1 MDSDLS
7 TSLNIAGVQSLVGSK
22 MNKINSGATSDPE
35 GIKDEKIDAL
45 DLDLSDEELLKLAKK
60 WETKYQGYEA
70 AIKLRQQANLTYYL
84 GKQKEGSQWATT
96 DGQSIGANLLFEA
109 EETFLPQALQKN
121 PDPVVFCDNTQAGNK
136 LSDDVKTMLQYH
148 SDVLVL
154 RRKLSRVVRHWSIY
168 FVGIMKHGWD
178 AKIEEITSDVRNPKN
193 FILDPDGFVD
203 EYADY
208 IGYLG
213 ERITVTADRLCD
225 LFPKHEGYITIMV
238 DGKMGTDVVYTEWWT
253 DEYCFYTFEK
263 VVLDKSRNP
272 HFNHKDESAT
282 DEASQ
287 APRRNHFAIPKKPY
301 TFLSI
306 FSMGETPHDITNLIE
321 QNIPNQRRV
330 SRRTEQIDY
339 NLSRQNNSTAFSED
353 NFNQETAKQAATAM
367 AKGHPVLV
375 PPGRPI
381 QEAIHKVEMA
391 PIPPAFFNA
400 LEQDKADLRTIFGT
414 EGLSSQ
420 PVEKNELATNLVM
433 NEKHDSSRIGGGI
446 GDALEQFC
454 DNVFNWWVQL
464 YYVYY
469 DVQHIAQIMGQMKGV
484 EYAQLQAQQFDRKIV
499 VSVSPNS
506 MRPRDEVS
514 IANEASTLF
523 QNGLLDPKT
532 FFTRINFPDAE
543 TVAESVTLWMM
554 DKNLYLQKAFP
565 EMAQQMQQM
574 QQQQMMQQQQAQAGQ
589 MQAQQQGAEQQNAIQ
604 GAQAEQAMKIKEAQV
619 NQEMSHK
626 EALHQQKLK
635 HEEQSKVEKTKEKEH
650 ATSKK

>member
-1 MDSDLS
+1 MDPVE
-7 TSLNIAGVQSLVGSK
+7 LNIAGVQSLVGSRTNK
-22 MNKINSGATSDPE
+22 MNGGATTEPE
-35 GIKDEKIDAL
+35 GVKDEKIDVL
-45 DLDLSDEELLKLAKK
+45 DLALSDEELIQLSKK
-60 WETKYQGYEA
+60 WTTKYSTYEA

-96 DGQSIGANLLFEA
+96 DGQPIGANLLFEA

-121 PDPVVFCDNTQAGNK
+121 PDPVVFCDNTSEGGK
-136 LSDDVKTMLQYH
+136 LADDVKTMLQYH

-154 RRKLSRVVRHWSIY
+154 RRKLSRAVRHWSIY
-168 FVGIMKHGWD
+168 FIGVMKHGWD
-178 AKIEEITSDVRNPKN
+178 NKIEEITSEVINPKN
-193 FILDPDGFVD
+193 LILDPEGFVD

-213 ERITVTADRLCD
+213 ERKTVTAEKLVEM
-225 LFPKHEGYITIMV
+225 FPEEQTYISVIA
-238 DGKMGTDVVYTEWWT
+238 DFKMGTDVVYTEWWT
-253 DEYCFYTFEK
+253 DEYTFTTFKERI
-263 VVLDKSRNP
+263 LDKSRNP
-272 HFNHKDESAT
+272 HYNHKQESGDSGT
-282 DEASQ
+282 GQE
-287 APRRNHFAIPKKPY
+287 PKNHFAIPKKPY

-306 FSMGETPHDITNLIE
+306 FSLGETPHDVTNLIE

-339 NLSRQNNSTAFSED
+339 NLSRQNNSRLFSED

-367 AKGHPVLV
+367 VKGHPVLV
-375 PPGRPI
+375 PPGRPLA
-381 QEAIHKVEMA
+381 EAVHDVPMTPVA
-391 PIPPAFFNA
+391 PGFFQA

-484 EYAQLQAQQFDRKIV
+484 EYAQLQAQMFDRKIV

-514 IANEASTLF
+514 IANEASQLF
-523 QNGLLDPKT
+523 QAGLLDPKT

-574 QQQQMMQQQQAQAGQ
+574 QQQQMQAQQQAQQGQ
-589 MQAQQQGAEQQNAIQ
+589 LQAQQQGAEQQNQIQ
-604 GAQAEQAMKIKEAQV
+604 GAQAQQGMAIKQAQV
-619 NQEMSHK
+619 EQEMQHK
-626 EALHQQKLK
+626 EDQHQQKLK
-635 HEEQSKVEKTKEKEH
+635 HDEESQKSKVE
-650 ATSKK
+650 SKKDINKDKKQK